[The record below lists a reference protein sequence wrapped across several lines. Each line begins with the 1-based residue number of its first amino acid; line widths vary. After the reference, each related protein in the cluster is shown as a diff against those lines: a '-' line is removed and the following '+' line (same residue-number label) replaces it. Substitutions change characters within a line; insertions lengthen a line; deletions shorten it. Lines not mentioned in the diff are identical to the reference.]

1 MRKTSHIET
10 EICHLIITACKLD
23 SLLSA
28 EMMRRLRFRESAVL
42 LHINKSVTQ
51 ILLSYLPMK
60 IQSVLFCPYVNDFS
74 LSLRDWKVQS
84 LRMKWCQVA
93 IYGAWCST
101 GYAIVKW
108 ASLLQSSADTLKFK
122 LSAPKEMS
130 RLLGIVF
137 LGFVA
142 IVATENSTSGY
153 EHSVFGN
160 LQAVRTCVGR
170 LELKFENV
178 DDIMR

>member
-1 MRKTSHIET
+1 M
-10 EICHLIITACKLD
+10 
-23 SLLSA
+23 
-28 EMMRRLRFRESAVL
+28 
-42 LHINKSVTQ
+42 
-51 ILLSYLPMK
+51 
-60 IQSVLFCPYVNDFS
+60 
-74 LSLRDWKVQS
+74 
-84 LRMKWCQVA
+84 
-93 IYGAWCST
+93 
-101 GYAIVKW
+101 
-108 ASLLQSSADTLKFK
+108 LQSSVDALKFK
-122 LSAPKEMS
+122 LSAPKDMS

>member
-1 MRKTSHIET
+1 M
-10 EICHLIITACKLD
+10 
-23 SLLSA
+23 
-28 EMMRRLRFRESAVL
+28 
-42 LHINKSVTQ
+42 
-51 ILLSYLPMK
+51 
-60 IQSVLFCPYVNDFS
+60 
-74 LSLRDWKVQS
+74 
-84 LRMKWCQVA
+84 
-93 IYGAWCST
+93 
-101 GYAIVKW
+101 
-108 ASLLQSSADTLKFK
+108 LQSSVDTLKFK
-122 LSAPKEMS
+122 LSVPKNMS

-142 IVATENSTSGY
+142 IVATENSENSTSGY